1 MSARNVKEYQ
11 VGNVVVK
18 IHEKTMPQKDAIK
31 QACARFIA
39 SVEAD
44 KCKAGA

>member
-11 VGNVVVK
+11 CGNVIVK
-18 IHEKTMPQKDAIK
+18 IHEKTMPQKDVIK
-31 QACARFIA
+31 QACARFIT
-39 SVEAD
+39 SLEAE